1 MLFTEASI
9 EQATVIRNCLERFC
23 KASGH
28 KVSFS
33 KSRLYFSNN
42 VPFNAREAIGLNMK
56 IELTEDLVLYLGM
69 STLTSRL
76 TRETLWAS
84 LRQD

>member
-1 MLFTEASI
+1 
-9 EQATVIRNCLERFC
+9 
-23 KASGH
+23 
-28 KVSFS
+28 
-33 KSRLYFSNN
+33 
-42 VPFNAREAIGLNMK
+42 MK
-56 IELTEDLVLYLGM
+56 IELREDLVLYLGM